1 MITQFHLTLQIP
13 EDLRTNNI
21 GSILHGFLMELLP
34 SDVVEI
40 LHQQSAY
47 NPLKQRIMLR
57 RDVAIWEVV
66 SFSEF
71 VSESLALS
79 LHQCRSINLKHH
91 DVKVPVLKVEQS
103 TYQVNQLIDEFFM
116 EDNEPKRFV
125 NIQIMTPMSFKSQGR
140 YDIFPDVR
148 KFFRSIMLQFDAFFE
163 SYKMHDHDTLDYIMK
178 QVTIVDYRLR
188 STRYHLEG
196 VKIPSFIGAMTL
208 RLSGPD
214 HFKRLLL
221 FLIHIGSFTGS
232 GIKTSLG
239 MGKYKVL

>member
-1 MITQFHLTLQIP
+1 MIKQFHLTLQIP

-196 VKIPSFIGAMTL
+196 VRIPSFIGAMTL
-208 RLSGPD
+208 QLSGPD

>member
-57 RDVAIWEVV
+57 GDVAIWEVV

>member
-1 MITQFHLTLQIP
+1 MIKQFHLTLQIP

>member
-1 MITQFHLTLQIP
+1 MIKQFHLTLQIP

-196 VKIPSFIGAMTL
+196 VRIPSFIGAMTL

>member
-196 VKIPSFIGAMTL
+196 VRIPSFIGAMTL